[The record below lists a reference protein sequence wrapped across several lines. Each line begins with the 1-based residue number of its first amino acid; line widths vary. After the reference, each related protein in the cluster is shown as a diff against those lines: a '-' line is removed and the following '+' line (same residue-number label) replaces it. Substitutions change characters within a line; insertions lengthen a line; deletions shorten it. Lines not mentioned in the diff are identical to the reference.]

1 MEPNE
6 MMVNEEVVETA
17 TEATEEIV
25 KKSSG
30 KGFKI
35 AAGVGLAIVVGGLA
49 VKYVIIPTANK
60 IKAKLMYMGGLSVRQ
75 ALVMGFLPFIPLD
88 LVKAVVSAQIAPQF
102 RRFVQEG

>member
-6 MMVNEEVVETA
+6 MMVNEKVVGTA

-25 KKSSG
+25 KISSG

-35 AAGVGLAIVVGGLA
+35 AAGVGLVIVIGGLA

-60 IKAKLMYMGGLSVRQ
+60 IKAKKQQS
-75 ALVMGFLPFIPLD
+75 FIPVD
-88 LVKAVVSAQIAPQF
+88 TEEVVDSTE
-102 RRFVQEG
+102 QETDEEDSEE

>member
-6 MMVNEEVVETA
+6 MMVNEEVVGTA

-60 IKAKLMYMGGLSVRQ
+60 IKAKKQQNSTPIDVE
-75 ALVMGFLPFIPLD
+75 AE
-88 LVKAVVSAQIAPQF
+88 VVDEDSTEP
-102 RRFVQEG
+102 ETEEEDSEE

>member
-1 MEPNE
+1 

-60 IKAKLMYMGGLSVRQ
+60 IKAKKQQNSTPIDVE
-75 ALVMGFLPFIPLD
+75 AE
-88 LVKAVVSAQIAPQF
+88 VVDEDSTEP
-102 RRFVQEG
+102 ETEEEDSEE

>member
-30 KGFKI
+30 KGFGI
-35 AAGVGLAIVVGGLA
+35 AAGVGLAIVLGGLA
-49 VKYVIIPTANK
+49 IKYVVIPTANK
-60 IKAKLMYMGGLSVRQ
+60 IKAKKQQDSDVIDGEFEEVADDDTEQGTNEEDS
-75 ALVMGFLPFIPLD
+75 
-88 LVKAVVSAQIAPQF
+88 
-102 RRFVQEG
+102 EE

>member
-6 MMVNEEVVETA
+6 MRVNEEVVETA

-35 AAGVGLAIVVGGLA
+35 AAGVGLAIVLGGLA
-49 VKYVIIPTANK
+49 IKYVVIPTANK
-60 IKAKLMYMGGLSVRQ
+60 IKAKKQQDSDVIDGEFEEVADDDTEQGTNEEDS
-75 ALVMGFLPFIPLD
+75 
-88 LVKAVVSAQIAPQF
+88 
-102 RRFVQEG
+102 EE

>member
-35 AAGVGLAIVVGGLA
+35 AAGVGLAIVLGGLA
-49 VKYVIIPTANK
+49 IKYVVIPTANK
-60 IKAKLMYMGGLSVRQ
+60 IKAKKQQDSDVIDGE
-75 ALVMGFLPFIPLD
+75 FD
-88 LVKAVVSAQIAPQF
+88 AVADDDTEQGTNEEDS
-102 RRFVQEG
+102 EE

>member
-35 AAGVGLAIVVGGLA
+35 AAGVGLAIVLGGLA
-49 VKYVIIPTANK
+49 IKYVVIPTANK
-60 IKAKLMYMGGLSVRQ
+60 IKAKKQQDSDMIDGEFEEVADDDTEQGTNEEDS
-75 ALVMGFLPFIPLD
+75 
-88 LVKAVVSAQIAPQF
+88 
-102 RRFVQEG
+102 EE

>member
-35 AAGVGLAIVVGGLA
+35 AAGVGLAIVLGGLA
-49 VKYVIIPTANK
+49 IKYVVIPTANK
-60 IKAKLMYMGGLSVRQ
+60 IKAKKQQDSDVIDGEFKEVADDDTEQGTNEEDS
-75 ALVMGFLPFIPLD
+75 
-88 LVKAVVSAQIAPQF
+88 
-102 RRFVQEG
+102 EE

>member
-25 KKSSG
+25 KKNSG

-35 AAGVGLAIVVGGLA
+35 AAGVGLAIVLGGLA
-49 VKYVIIPTANK
+49 IKYVVIPTANK
-60 IKAKLMYMGGLSVRQ
+60 IKAKKQQDSDVIDGEFEEVADDDTEQGTNEEDS
-75 ALVMGFLPFIPLD
+75 
-88 LVKAVVSAQIAPQF
+88 
-102 RRFVQEG
+102 EE

>member
-35 AAGVGLAIVVGGLA
+35 AAGVGLVIVVGGLA
-49 VKYVIIPTANK
+49 VKYVIIPTAEK
-60 IKAKLMYMGGLSVRQ
+60 IKAKKYQNSATIDVG
-75 ALVMGFLPFIPLD
+75 AE
-88 LVKAVVSAQIAPQF
+88 VVDEDN
-102 RRFVQEG
+102 VEQETEEEDSDE

>member
-35 AAGVGLAIVVGGLA
+35 VAGVGLAIVVGGLA

-60 IKAKLMYMGGLSVRQ
+60 TKAKKQQNSAPIDVE
-75 ALVMGFLPFIPLD
+75 AE
-88 LVKAVVSAQIAPQF
+88 VVDEDSTEP
-102 RRFVQEG
+102 ETEEEDSEE

>member
-35 AAGVGLAIVVGGLA
+35 AAGVGLAIAVGGLA

-60 IKAKLMYMGGLSVRQ
+60 IKAKKQQNSTPIDVE
-75 ALVMGFLPFIPLD
+75 AE
-88 LVKAVVSAQIAPQF
+88 VVDEDSTEP
-102 RRFVQEG
+102 ETEEEDSEE

>member
-35 AAGVGLAIVVGGLA
+35 AAGVGLAIVLGGLA
-49 VKYVIIPTANK
+49 IKYVVIPTANK
-60 IKAKLMYMGGLSVRQ
+60 IKAKKQQDSDVIDDEFEEVADDDTEQGTNEEDS
-75 ALVMGFLPFIPLD
+75 
-88 LVKAVVSAQIAPQF
+88 
-102 RRFVQEG
+102 EE

>member
-6 MMVNEEVVETA
+6 MMVNEKVVGTA

-60 IKAKLMYMGGLSVRQ
+60 IKAKKQQNSTPIDVE
-75 ALVMGFLPFIPLD
+75 AE
-88 LVKAVVSAQIAPQF
+88 VVDEDSTEP
-102 RRFVQEG
+102 ETEEEDSEE

>member
-6 MMVNEEVVETA
+6 MIVNEEVVETA

-35 AAGVGLAIVVGGLA
+35 AAGVGLAIVLGGLA
-49 VKYVIIPTANK
+49 IKYVVIPTANK
-60 IKAKLMYMGGLSVRQ
+60 IKAKKQQDSDVIDGEFEEVADDDTEQGTNEEDS
-75 ALVMGFLPFIPLD
+75 
-88 LVKAVVSAQIAPQF
+88 
-102 RRFVQEG
+102 EE

>member
-35 AAGVGLAIVVGGLA
+35 AAGVGLAIVLGGLA
-49 VKYVIIPTANK
+49 IKYVVIPTADK
-60 IKAKLMYMGGLSVRQ
+60 IKAKKQQDSDVIDGEFEEVADDDTEQGTNEEDS
-75 ALVMGFLPFIPLD
+75 
-88 LVKAVVSAQIAPQF
+88 
-102 RRFVQEG
+102 EE

>member
-60 IKAKLMYMGGLSVRQ
+60 IKAKKQQNSTPIDVE
-75 ALVMGFLPFIPLD
+75 AE
-88 LVKAVVSAQIAPQF
+88 VVDEDSTEPETA
-102 RRFVQEG
+102 EEDSEE

>member
-35 AAGVGLAIVVGGLA
+35 AAGVGLAIVLGGLA
-49 VKYVIIPTANK
+49 IKYVVIPTANK
-60 IKAKLMYMGGLSVRQ
+60 IKAKKQHDSDVIDGEFEEVADDDTEQGTNEEDS
-75 ALVMGFLPFIPLD
+75 
-88 LVKAVVSAQIAPQF
+88 
-102 RRFVQEG
+102 EE

>member
-35 AAGVGLAIVVGGLA
+35 AAGVGLVIVIGGLA
-49 VKYVIIPTANK
+49 VKYVIIPAANK
-60 IKAKLMYMGGLSVRQ
+60 IKAKKQQS
-75 ALVMGFLPFIPLD
+75 FIPVD
-88 LVKAVVSAQIAPQF
+88 TEEVVDSAE
-102 RRFVQEG
+102 QEIDEEDSEE

>member
-6 MMVNEEVVETA
+6 MMVNEKVVGTA

-35 AAGVGLAIVVGGLA
+35 AAGVGLVIVIGGLA

-60 IKAKLMYMGGLSVRQ
+60 IKAKKQQS
-75 ALVMGFLPFIPLD
+75 FIPID
-88 LVKAVVSAQIAPQF
+88 VEAEVVDEDSTEP
-102 RRFVQEG
+102 ETEEEDSEE

>member
-35 AAGVGLAIVVGGLA
+35 AAGVGLVIVVGGLA
-49 VKYVIIPTANK
+49 VKYVIIPTAKK
-60 IKAKLMYMGGLSVRQ
+60 IKAKKQQNSAPIDVE
-75 ALVMGFLPFIPLD
+75 AE
-88 LVKAVVSAQIAPQF
+88 VVEEDST
-102 RRFVQEG
+102 EEETEEEDSEE

>member
-35 AAGVGLAIVVGGLA
+35 AAGVGLVIVVGGLA
-49 VKYVIIPTANK
+49 VKYVIIPTVTK
-60 IKAKLMYMGGLSVRQ
+60 IKAKKQQNFV
-75 ALVMGFLPFIPLD
+75 P
-88 LVKAVVSAQIAPQF
+88 VVVEAEGVDGVGAE
-102 RRFVQEG
+102 QETDEEDSEE

>member
-35 AAGVGLAIVVGGLA
+35 AAGVGLAIVLGGLA
-49 VKYVIIPTANK
+49 VKYVVIPTANK
-60 IKAKLMYMGGLSVRQ
+60 IKAKKQQDSDVIDGEFEEVADDDTEQGTNEEDS
-75 ALVMGFLPFIPLD
+75 
-88 LVKAVVSAQIAPQF
+88 
-102 RRFVQEG
+102 EE

>member
-30 KGFKI
+30 KGLKI
-35 AAGVGLAIVVGGLA
+35 AAGVGLAIVLGGLA
-49 VKYVIIPTANK
+49 IKYVVIPTANK
-60 IKAKLMYMGGLSVRQ
+60 IKAKKQQDSDVIDGEFEEVADDDTEQGTNEEDS
-75 ALVMGFLPFIPLD
+75 
-88 LVKAVVSAQIAPQF
+88 
-102 RRFVQEG
+102 EE

>member
-17 TEATEEIV
+17 TEVTEEIV

-35 AAGVGLAIVVGGLA
+35 AAGVGLAIVLGGLA
-49 VKYVIIPTANK
+49 IKYVVIPTANK
-60 IKAKLMYMGGLSVRQ
+60 IKAKKQQDSDVIDGEFEEVADDDTEQGTNEEDS
-75 ALVMGFLPFIPLD
+75 
-88 LVKAVVSAQIAPQF
+88 
-102 RRFVQEG
+102 EE

>member
-35 AAGVGLAIVVGGLA
+35 AAGVGLVIVVGGLA
-49 VKYVIIPTANK
+49 VKYVIIPTVNK
-60 IKAKLMYMGGLSVRQ
+60 IKTKKQQNITTVNAEIV
-75 ALVMGFLPFIPLD
+75 AD
-88 LVKAVVSAQIAPQF
+88 DDTE
-102 RRFVQEG
+102 QETEEGDSEE

>member
-35 AAGVGLAIVVGGLA
+35 AAGVGLAIVLGGLA
-49 VKYVIIPTANK
+49 IKYVVIPTANK
-60 IKAKLMYMGGLSVRQ
+60 IKAKKQQDSDVIDGEFEEAADDDTEQGTNEENS
-75 ALVMGFLPFIPLD
+75 
-88 LVKAVVSAQIAPQF
+88 
-102 RRFVQEG
+102 EE

>member
-17 TEATEEIV
+17 AEATEEIV

-35 AAGVGLAIVVGGLA
+35 AAGVGLVIVIGGLA

-60 IKAKLMYMGGLSVRQ
+60 IKAKKQQNFTTVN
-75 ALVMGFLPFIPLD
+75 AEEVAD
-88 LVKAVVSAQIAPQF
+88 DDTE
-102 RRFVQEG
+102 QETEEEDSEE

>member
-17 TEATEEIV
+17 TEATEKIV

-35 AAGVGLAIVVGGLA
+35 AAGVGLAIVLGGLA
-49 VKYVIIPTANK
+49 IKYVVIPTANK
-60 IKAKLMYMGGLSVRQ
+60 IKAKKQQDSDVIDGEFEEVADDDTEQGTNEEDS
-75 ALVMGFLPFIPLD
+75 
-88 LVKAVVSAQIAPQF
+88 
-102 RRFVQEG
+102 EE

>member
-25 KKSSG
+25 RKSSG

-35 AAGVGLAIVVGGLA
+35 AAGVGLAIVLGGLA
-49 VKYVIIPTANK
+49 IKYVVIPTANK
-60 IKAKLMYMGGLSVRQ
+60 IKAKKQQDSDVIDGEFEEVADDDTEQGTNEEDS
-75 ALVMGFLPFIPLD
+75 
-88 LVKAVVSAQIAPQF
+88 
-102 RRFVQEG
+102 EE

>member
-25 KKSSG
+25 TKSSG

-35 AAGVGLAIVVGGLA
+35 AAGVGLAIVLGGLA
-49 VKYVIIPTANK
+49 IKYVVIPTANK
-60 IKAKLMYMGGLSVRQ
+60 IKAKKQQDSDVIDGEFEEVADDDTEQGTNEEDS
-75 ALVMGFLPFIPLD
+75 
-88 LVKAVVSAQIAPQF
+88 
-102 RRFVQEG
+102 EE

>member
-25 KKSSG
+25 KKRSG

-35 AAGVGLAIVVGGLA
+35 AAGVGLAIVLGGLA
-49 VKYVIIPTANK
+49 IKYVVIPTANK
-60 IKAKLMYMGGLSVRQ
+60 IKAKKQQDSDVIDGEFEEVADDDTEQGTNEEDS
-75 ALVMGFLPFIPLD
+75 
-88 LVKAVVSAQIAPQF
+88 
-102 RRFVQEG
+102 EE

>member
-35 AAGVGLAIVVGGLA
+35 AAGVGLAIVLGGLA
-49 VKYVIIPTANK
+49 IKYVVIPTANK
-60 IKAKLMYMGGLSVRQ
+60 IKAKKQQDSDVIDGG
-75 ALVMGFLPFIPLD
+75 F
-88 LVKAVVSAQIAPQF
+88 VVVADDDSEQGTN
-102 RRFVQEG
+102 EEDSEE

>member
-35 AAGVGLAIVVGGLA
+35 VAGVGLAIVVGGLA

-60 IKAKLMYMGGLSVRQ
+60 IKAKKQQDSDVIDGEFEEVADDDTEQGTNEEDS
-75 ALVMGFLPFIPLD
+75 
-88 LVKAVVSAQIAPQF
+88 
-102 RRFVQEG
+102 EE

>member
-1 MEPNE
+1 MEPNK

-35 AAGVGLAIVVGGLA
+35 AAGVGLAIVLGGLA
-49 VKYVIIPTANK
+49 IKYVVIPTANK
-60 IKAKLMYMGGLSVRQ
+60 IKAKKQQDSDVIDGEFEEVADDDTEQGTNEEDS
-75 ALVMGFLPFIPLD
+75 
-88 LVKAVVSAQIAPQF
+88 
-102 RRFVQEG
+102 EE

>member
-35 AAGVGLAIVVGGLA
+35 AAGVGLAIVLGGLA
-49 VKYVIIPTANK
+49 IKYVVIPTANK
-60 IKAKLMYMGGLSVRQ
+60 IKAKKQQDSDVIDCEFEEVADDDTEQGTNEEDS
-75 ALVMGFLPFIPLD
+75 
-88 LVKAVVSAQIAPQF
+88 
-102 RRFVQEG
+102 EE

>member
-35 AAGVGLAIVVGGLA
+35 AAGVGLVIVIGGLA

-60 IKAKLMYMGGLSVRQ
+60 IKAKKQQNSTPIDVE
-75 ALVMGFLPFIPLD
+75 AE
-88 LVKAVVSAQIAPQF
+88 VVDEDSTEP
-102 RRFVQEG
+102 ETEEEDSEE